1 MANTIITQTA
11 GIKANDYKATL
22 SFWVKRGFVDGAADF
37 HGIISS
43 NTGYETGN
51 GYGMGFFEDFFVL
64 YKINGAA
71 SSNRMYTDRKF
82 RDTSA
87 WYHIVVQIDT
97 TQVSVNDRIKL
108 YVNGVYEGAFT
119 TGISNMPSQD
129 TAPYKFFENG
139 ETQTIGSGAGNG
151 GYASFFDG
159 CLSHFYYCD
168 GYAYDASSFG
178 STNAATGEWVINTS
192 PSVSYGTTGF
202 LILKDGNGITD
213 QSPNS
218 NNWTAGTG
226 TLTNTEDCPTD
237 VFCVFNALDNYY
249 QAGTYS
255 NGNTTFQTNTS
266 NYTYNSSTIG
276 ISKGKFYWEI
286 EYEAKSSSNDDPLI
300 GITST
305 QPTNTDNE
313 LGKYVN
319 DWGYYEQSGTPY
331 YRNNSANTSYGTTY
345 DVGDVICV
353 ALDADNAKLYF
364 RINGG
369 SWENS
374 GDPTS
379 GATGTGAISITAPAS
394 TPLGAY
400 FPSVC
405 FLDGSS
411 NGTFKANF
419 GNGYFGTT
427 IISSE
432 GTNASGIGKFEYDVP
447 AGYTA
452 ISAKGLQE

>member
-1 MANTIITQTA
+1 MASTYLTRTPASTGNRRTFTFSA
-11 GIKANDYKATL
+11 
-22 SFWVKRGFVDGAADF
+22 WVKRSSVGGAPNTFDYIFDCDAGGTQSENKIGFVNDKLSF
-37 HGIISS
+37 GIW
-43 NTGYETGN
+43 NTDTTTTIAQV
-51 GYGMGFFEDFFVL
+51 DT
-64 YKINGAA
+64 
-71 SSNRMYTDRKF
+71 NRLF
-82 RDTSA
+82 RDTSGY
-87 WYHIVVQIDT
+87 YHIVCAVDT
-97 TQVSVNDRIKL
+97 TQAVASDRIKF
-108 YVNGVYEGAFT
+108 YVNGVQETSLSTSTYMAQDYD
-119 TGISNMPSQD
+119 TGIN
-129 TAPYKFFENG
+129 
-139 ETQTIGSGAGNG
+139 TQNPHAIGRWEDGASR
-151 GYASFFDG
+151 YYDG
-159 CLSHFYYCD
+159 LMGHVNFCD
-168 GYAYDASSFG
+168 GLALAPTVFG
-178 STNAATGEWVINTS
+178 STDATTGEWEINTS
-192 PSVSYGTTGF
+192 PSFTLGTNGF
-202 LILKDGNGITD
+202 SILKNGNTITD
-213 QSPNS
+213 QSTNS
-218 NNWTAGTG
+218 NNWTLGAG
-226 TLTNTEDCPTD
+226 TLTNTEDCPDD
-237 VFCVFNALDNYY
+237 VFATFNPLENYW
-249 QAGTYS
+249 QQGTYS
-255 NGNTTFQTNTS
+255 NGNNTYQANTS
-266 NYTYNSSTIG
+266 NYTYNSATIG
-276 ISKGKFYWEI
+276 VSKGKFYWEI

-305 QPTNTDNE
+305 QPTNTNNE

-345 DVGDVICV
+345 NVGDVICV
-353 ALDADNAKLYF
+353 ALDADNNKLYF

-379 GATGTGAISITAPAS
+379 GATGTGAISITAPSS

-447 AGYTA
+447 TGYTA
-452 ISAKGLQE
+452 LSTKGLQE